1 MAFFAKLRCLNHHQ
15 PFRNSAR
22 APSCL
27 MKHTLMP
34 PMRTWN
40 VPGVSCYVDV
50 ARSLIWTLGIFAFCT
65 DLPMKFLGQVATFL
79 ASSLHK
85 TNLRCKTPRNAENM
99 CCTYLVQPQMDDYG
113 CREQTWTNSPT
124 YSQSIA
130 VHVASRAQLGSWSWV
145 ANRRLLGIQVTLCH
159 LDERLWEKMVCYS
172 QGLQVILRLAAG

>member
-1 MAFFAKLRCLNHHQ
+1 VPFFAKLRCLNHHQ

-85 TNLRCKTPRNAENM
+85 TNLRCKTPINAENM
-99 CCTYLVQPQMDDYG
+99 CCTYLVQPHMDVG
-113 CREQTWTNSPT
+113 NKHEQTLQRTP
-124 YSQSIA
+124 SQLQFMSLQEHNLAAEAEWQIDGF
-130 VHVASRAQLGSWSWV
+130 LGSRWHFAISMRGFERKWY
-145 ANRRLLGIQVTLCH
+145 VTPKAF
-159 LDERLWEKMVCYS
+159 R
-172 QGLQVILRLAAG
+172 